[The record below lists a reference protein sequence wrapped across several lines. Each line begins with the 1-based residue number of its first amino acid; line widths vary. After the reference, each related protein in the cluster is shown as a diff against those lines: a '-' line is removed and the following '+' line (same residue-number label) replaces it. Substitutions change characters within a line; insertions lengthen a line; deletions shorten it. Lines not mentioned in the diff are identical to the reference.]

1 MGANLS
7 AQNLEQFNK
16 QQQSQSQNGNNAPQN
31 NQNNFNGDDD
41 EENEVKAPP
50 QSSAADLIA
59 KLEQTQGAYEQ
70 PQQLIPCNQ
79 CGRKFSHKALQR
91 HIKICKKVFGQKRK
105 AFKNKAVDD
114 EALKAKRNSNQA
126 AIEAELKRKKEQA
139 KIKWKAESS
148 MLRNA
153 IKSSKM
159 IEKAMKEGKSIKDIP
174 NMPDMSVPD
183 TRVPCPHCGRKFAEE
198 TAKRHIPK
206 CQNIKSRPKF
216 LKRKR

>member
-1 MGANLS
+1 MG
-7 AQNLEQFNK
+7 
-16 QQQSQSQNGNNAPQN
+16 
-31 NQNNFNGDDD
+31 
-41 EENEVKAPP
+41 
-50 QSSAADLIA
+50 DLIA

-91 HIKICKKVFGQKRK
+91 HIKICKKVF
-105 AFKNKAVDD
+105 KNKAVDD

-126 AIEAELKRKKEQA
+126 EIEAELKRKKKKA

-153 IKSSKM
+153 IKSSKL
-159 IEKAMKEGKSIKDIP
+159 IEKALKDGKSIKDIP